1 MKMKLLWMMTLC
13 MALLVRSSFAQNFQV
28 RGVVKDQQSNPLPG
42 AAIMIKGTQQG
53 VVTDVDGNYQIE
65 VPSAQ
70 SVLVFSYVGFL
81 ATEETVGS
89 RSEISVVL
97 SADLQNLQEVVV
109 IGYGTQKRGDVT
121 TAISSVSTK
130 DLTERPIMQAAQAL
144 QGKAAG
150 VQVTQPSGK
159 PGSALSIRVRGATSV
174 QAGNEPLYV
183 IDGVPTTDSRD
194 LNINDIESIQVL
206 KDASSAAIY
215 GARASNGVVII
226 TTKRGKAN
234 TSQVNFSSY
243 YGIANIAKPIDVL
256 NPQQYND
263 LMGEM
268 GYPVNTNGETTDWN
282 KEVFTTGKNQNY
294 QLSFSGG
301 TDKNRYFVS
310 GAYTKDQG
318 IIKPSEYNRYALRIN
333 LDNQV
338 KSWFKLTTNLSY
350 ANARIRD
357 VKDNN
362 NAGRNA
368 VVLGALGAPPTM
380 GIYTT
385 GDNGKQQF
393 TMNPN
398 KAGWD
403 NPLGAMFG
411 PTEGTRDHRVFGNVV
426 GELSLHENLKLRSN
440 FGIDFLNHNN
450 DYYLDPFRTSEGR
463 GSNYSTHGLGSS
475 TRSNSFTYLWEN
487 TANYEKTIDKH
498 NFSVLAGTTIQK
510 NRWNNAY
517 IAGRDFPEDVTVKTL
532 NAANVITN
540 AYTETS
546 EWFLNS
552 YLGRVMY
559 NFDSKYLITA
569 NFRADG
575 SSKLAKGNRWGFFP
589 SVSAGWRISSESFMQ
604 DVKIINDLKLRGGWG
619 QNGNQEGLS
628 NYASYGLNSYTR
640 RTPTNPPSGPAINGP
655 NYAPNPDLRWETT
668 TQSNIGIDVSFLE
681 SRLTLSADAYLKK
694 TKDLLLNVSLPNTS
708 GYAYIPRNSGKLENK
723 GFEFVLSSINKE
735 SGDFLW
741 TTDFNMS
748 FNKNKI
754 TELELNKTYR
764 YATVESRSD
773 QIILLQ
779 EGLGLGTFFGYV
791 AEGVNPETGD
801 MIYKDLNQDGK
812 VSPSDRTV
820 LGFAQPKFVYGLN
833 NSFRFKSFELA
844 FLLQGSQGNKAFN
857 ASRMETEGMYDSKN
871 QSTEVLRRWK
881 QAGDITD
888 IPRATDGNVNNS
900 VVSSRFVENA
910 SFLRMKSLT
919 LSYTLKRD
927 WIEKLKLSR
936 AQVYVT
942 SQNLFTITNYKGF
955 DPEVNAFTTSGA
967 TLGIDYGTYPM
978 TRSFIAGLNIQ
989 F

>member
-1 MKMKLLWMMTLC
+1 MKMKRLWMMSLF
-13 MALLVRSSFAQNFQV
+13 MALLTGVSFAQNV
-28 RGVVKDQQSNPLPG
+28 LIRGVVTDQQNDPLPG
-42 AAIMIKGTQQG
+42 ASVLLKGTQQG
-53 VVTDVDGNYQIE
+53 VVTDENGQFSIE

-70 SVLVFSYVGFL
+70 SVLVFSYIGFNTLEEIVGN
-81 ATEETVGS
+81 
-89 RSEISVVL
+89 RSEISVIL
-97 SADLQNLQEVVV
+97 SSDQRNLQEVVV

-130 DLTERPIMQAAQAL
+130 DLTERPILQAAQAL

-215 GARASNGVVII
+215 GARASNGVVIV

-234 TSQVNFSSY
+234 TSQVNFNSY
-243 YGIANIAKPIDVL
+243 FGISNIARSIDVL
-256 NPQQYND
+256 NPQQYAD

-268 GYPVNTNGETTDWN
+268 GYSVNTSGETTDWN
-282 KEVFTTGKNQNY
+282 KEVFRTGKNQNY

-318 IIKPSEYNRYALRIN
+318 IIKPSSYDRYALRIN

-350 ANARIRD
+350 ANAKIRD

-385 GDNGKQQF
+385 DENGRQQY

-403 NPLGAMFG
+403 NPLAAMYG
-411 PTEGTRDHRVFGNVV
+411 PTEGTRDHRVFGNIV

-440 FGIDFLNHNN
+440 FGIDFFNHNN
-450 DYYLDPFRTSEGR
+450 DYYLDPFMTTEGR
-463 GSNYSTHGLGSS
+463 GSNNSTHGLANS

-517 IAGRDFPEDVTVKTL
+517 MAGRDFPDDVTVKTI

-552 YLGRVMY
+552 YLGRIMY
-559 NFDSKYLITA
+559 NFDSKYLVTA

-589 SVSAGWRISSESFMQ
+589 SVSAGWRISAEPFME
-604 DVKIINDLKLRGGWG
+604 DVKIVNDLKLRGGWG

-640 RTPTNPPSGPAINGP
+640 RTATNPPSGPAVTGP

-668 TQSNIGIDVSFLE
+668 TQTNIGIDVSLLQ
-681 SRLTLSADAYLKK
+681 SRLTFTADAYLKK
-694 TKDLLLNVSLPNTS
+694 TRDLLLNVPLPNTS

-723 GFEFVLSSINKE
+723 GLEFVISSINKE

-748 FNKNKI
+748 FNKNRI
-754 TELELNKTYR
+754 TELELSKTYR
-764 YATVESRSD
+764 YATVEGRSD

-779 EGLGLGTFFGYV
+779 EGLGLGTFYGYI
-791 AEGVNPETGD
+791 AEGVDPETGD
-801 MIYKDLNQDGK
+801 MIYRDVNQDGK
-812 VSPSDRTV
+812 FSPSDRTV
-820 LGFAQPKFVYGLN
+820 LGSAQPKFVYGLN
-833 NSFRFKSFELA
+833 NTFTYKGFELA

-871 QSTEVLRRWK
+871 QSTEVLNRW
-881 QAGDITD
+881 QNAGDITD
-888 IPRATDGNVNNS
+888 IPRATDGNVYNS
-900 VVSSRFVENA
+900 MVSSRFVENA
-910 SFLRMKSLT
+910 SFLRMKSIT
-919 LSYTLKRD
+919 LSYTLNRD
-927 WIEKLKLSR
+927 FVEKLKLSR
-936 AQVYVT
+936 AQVYLT
-942 SQNLFTITNYKGF
+942 SQNLFTLTRYKGF
-955 DPEVNAFTTSGA
+955 DPEVNAFTSSGA
-967 TLGIDYGTYPM
+967 TLGIDYGTYPVS
-978 TRSFIAGLNIQ
+978 RSFVVGLNVQ

>member
-1 MKMKLLWMMTLC
+1 MVLLFWAGL
-13 MALLVRSSFAQNFQV
+13 AGASLAQSVRVQ
-28 RGVVKDQQSNPLPG
+28 GVVKDEKNETLPG
-42 AAIMIKGTQQG
+42 ASVLLKGTQAG
-53 VVTDVDGNYQIE
+53 VATDTDGRFSID
-65 VPSAQ
+65 VPSAS
-70 SVLVFSYVGFL
+70 SVLVFSYIGYNTV
-81 ATEETVGS
+81 EETVGN
-89 RSEISVVL
+89 RTEIEITLTV
-97 SADLQNLQEVVV
+97 DQRNLQEVVV
-109 IGYGTQKRGDVT
+109 IGYGTQKKGDVT

-130 DLTERPIMQAAQAL
+130 DLTERPITQAAQAL

-183 IDGVPTTDSRD
+183 IDGVPTMDSRD

-234 TSQVNFSSY
+234 ASQVNFSSY
-243 YGIANIAKPIDVL
+243 YGFSNIAKSIDVL
-256 NPQQYND
+256 NPAQYAE
-263 LMGEM
+263 LMNEM
-268 GYPVNTNGETTDWN
+268 GYSASTTGETTDWN
-282 KEVFTTGKNQNY
+282 KEVFSTGKNQNY

-310 GAYTKDQG
+310 GAYTKDEG
-318 IIKPSEYNRYALRIN
+318 IIKPANYNRYAVRIN
-333 LDNQV
+333 LDNEI

-350 ANARIRD
+350 ANSRIRD

-385 GDNGKQQF
+385 DADGRRQY

-403 NPLGAMFG
+403 NPLAAMFG

-426 GELSLHENLKLRSN
+426 GELSLLENLKLRSN
-440 FGIDFLNHNN
+440 FGIDFFNHSN
-450 DYYLDPFRTSEGR
+450 DYYLDPFMTTEGR
-463 GSNYSTHGLGSS
+463 GANNSTHGLANA

-487 TANYEKTIDKH
+487 TVNYEKAVDKH
-498 NFSVLAGTTIQK
+498 HFSALTGTTIQK
-510 NRWNNAY
+510 NRWNNSY
-517 IAGRDFPEDVTVKTL
+517 MAGRDFPDDVTVKTL

-552 YLGRVMY
+552 YLGRIMY
-559 NFDSKYLITA
+559 NFDSKYLVTA

-589 SVSAGWRISSESFMQ
+589 SVSAGWRISSEPFMD
-604 DVKIINDLKLRGGWG
+604 DVKVINDLKIRGGWG

-628 NYASYGLNSYTR
+628 NYASYGLNSFTR
-640 RTPTNPPSGPAINGP
+640 RTPTDPPSGPAVSAP
-655 NYAPNPDLRWETT
+655 VYAPNPDLRWETT
-668 TQSNIGIDVSFLE
+668 TQANLGVDVSILE
-681 SRLTLSADAYLKK
+681 SRITLTADAYLKK
-694 TKDLLLNVSLPNTS
+694 TNDLLLNVPLPNTS
-708 GYAYIPRNSGKLENK
+708 GYTYIPRNSGKMENK
-723 GFEFVLSSINKE
+723 GFEFVISSINRE

-741 TTDFNMS
+741 TTDLNMTFNR
-748 FNKNKI
+748 NKI
-754 TELELNKTYR
+754 TELELSKTYR
-764 YATVESRSD
+764 YATVEGRSD

-779 EGLGLGTFFGYV
+779 EGLGLGTFFGYI
-791 AEGVNPETGD
+791 ADGVNPETGD
-801 MIYKDLNQDGK
+801 MIYRDVNNDGAF
-812 VSPSDRTV
+812 SPSDRTV
-820 LGFAQPKFVYGLN
+820 LGSAQPKFIYGLN
-833 NSFRFKSFELA
+833 NSVSWKGFELA

-871 QSTEVLRRWK
+871 QSLEVLRRWK
-881 QAGDITD
+881 QQGDITD
-888 IPRATDGNVNNS
+888 IPRATDANVYNS
-900 VVSSRFVENA
+900 LVSSRFVENA
-910 SFLRMKSLT
+910 SFLRMKNVT
-919 LSYTLKRD
+919 LSYTLGRD
-927 WIEKLKLSR
+927 VAEKLRLSR
-936 AQVYVT
+936 AQVYLT
-942 SQNLFTITNYKGF
+942 SQNLFTITKYKGF
-955 DPEVNAFTTSGA
+955 DPEVNAFTSSGA
-967 TLGIDYGTYPM
+967 TLGIDYGTYPVS
-978 TRSFIAGLNIQ
+978 RSFVLGLNVQ